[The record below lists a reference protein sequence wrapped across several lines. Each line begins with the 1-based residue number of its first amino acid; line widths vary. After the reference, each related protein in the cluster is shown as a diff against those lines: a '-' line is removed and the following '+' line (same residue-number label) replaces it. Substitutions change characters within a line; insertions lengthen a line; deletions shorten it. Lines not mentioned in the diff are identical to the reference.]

1 MWPDKGHNPIMAL
14 EPEQKWAKKKKRGGS
29 KKNTEARTRSKELGR

>member
-14 EPEQKWAKKKKRGGS
+14 EPEQKWAKKKKKG
-29 KKNTEARTRSKELGR
+29 EARKILMRVQGVRS